1 MTYFRKK
8 ILPTVLFLTNKET
21 FFTENGF
28 LGEHTPKNFTFENV
42 ILVIA

>member
-8 ILPTVLFLTNKET
+8 ISPAALFLTNKET

-28 LGEHTPKNFTFENV
+28 LGERAPKNFTFESV
-42 ILVIA
+42 ILVIS